1 MENFLRLLFLK
12 YDIIKYTMIKH
23 TVNTPYMV
31 GPVHFYTFETDHGL
45 IMFDTGP
52 NTLEA
57 ISYLNNHIN
66 FKRLAYLFIT
76 HCHIDHYGL
85 TYHIKQKSDAKIFIS
100 KYDLL
105 KFKHY
110 KMRFEKVSGFLSQEG
125 FPNEI
130 LSEIQHNLEGM
141 KNLAPFPEGE
151 VLEEN
156 EHILEQ
162 LNLKYLRCPG
172 HSQSDIIYLYEN
184 YAISGDVILRDVF
197 QTPLLDLNLDDFTT
211 RYNNYLAYMETI
223 DKLVSLEKYTFL
235 PGHRDY
241 IDNVKDRITIYLD
254 KMLSRGAKIGK
265 KLLESPVYDLIQEI
279 KSEKPLDSFTL
290 YLKASEIFFIRD
302 IFTNPEPLI
311 TSIKKHD
318 IKLEINKYFG
328 RIYG

>member
-1 MENFLRLLFLK
+1 
-12 YDIIKYTMIKH
+12 MIKH

-31 GPVHFYTFETDHGL
+31 GPVHFYTFETAHGL

-57 ISYLNNHIN
+57 ISYIKKNVDLS
-66 FKRLAYLFIT
+66 KLAYLFIT

-85 TYHIKQKSDAKIFIS
+85 TYLIKQNSDAKIFIS

-110 KMRFEKVSGFLSQEG
+110 KERFEKVSNFLLEEG
-125 FPNEI
+125 FPPKILDEI
-130 LSEIQHNLEGM
+130 KSNLEGM

-151 VLEEN
+151 VLEESN
-156 EHILEQ
+156 NILEQ

-197 QTPLLDLNLDDFTT
+197 QTPLLDLNLDDFES
-211 RYNNYLAYMETI
+211 RYNNYLAYIDTI
-223 DKLVSLEKYTFL
+223 DKLISLEHYTFL

-241 IDNVKDRITIYLD
+241 IDSVKDRISIYLD
-254 KMLSRGAKIGK
+254 KMLSRGLKIGNS
-265 KLLESPVYDLIQEI
+265 LLEKPIYEILLDLNNQ
-279 KSEKPLDSFTL
+279 KPLDTFTS
-290 YLKASEIFFIRD
+290 YLKASEVFFIRD
-302 IFTNPEPLI
+302 IFRNPEPLI
-311 TSIKKHD
+311 SSIKKHNITLD
-318 IKLEINKYFG
+318 INNYFG